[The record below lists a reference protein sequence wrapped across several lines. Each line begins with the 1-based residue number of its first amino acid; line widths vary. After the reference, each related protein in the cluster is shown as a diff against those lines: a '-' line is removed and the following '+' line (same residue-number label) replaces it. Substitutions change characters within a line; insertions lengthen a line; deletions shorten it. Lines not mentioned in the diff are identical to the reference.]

1 MKLTPR
7 LLAIAQLVPQGA
19 TVADIGTD
27 HGYIPVYLIK
37 NGIARKVIA
46 TDVNKGPLGSA
57 QKNITMH
64 YMENHIETRLG
75 NGLAVFQPGEVDT
88 VIIAGMGGLLI
99 RDILTADQ
107 KIAATVETFI
117 LQPMVAQ
124 EELRRWL
131 LSNQWKIVDEK
142 LVKEDHRIYEIMV
155 VKKGFQ
161 FVSDEIYYEIGE
173 KLIENQDPLLLEF
186 IEKHLRKYKEIIRN
200 LTGQNSE
207 IANDKREMCQRKVAK
222 LEEVLQCLK
231 NAKKL

>member
-37 NGIARKVIA
+37 NGIAKKVIA
-46 TDVNKGPLGSA
+46 TDVNKGPLRIA
-57 QKNITMH
+57 QKNIAMH
-64 YMENHIETRLG
+64 HMENHIETRLG
-75 NGLAVFQPGEVDT
+75 NGLAVFFPGEVDT

-99 RDILTADQ
+99 RDILAADQ
-107 KIAATVETFI
+107 KITESVETFI

-142 LVKEDHRIYEIMV
+142 LVKEDHRIYEVMV

-161 FVSDEIYYEIGE
+161 FVSDEIYYETGE
-173 KLIENQDPLLLEF
+173 KLIENQDPLLPEF